1 MPAYYLLPDNLK
13 ALCTDW
19 GCGGDN
25 RTGIELAHGLWSAT
39 PKDTVLRQNQ
49 SQELPDSATMHY
61 CEGAEQRDHKEISG
75 KMSHR
80 FWKRKEE
87 AKAEVFP
94 EVLK

>member
-1 MPAYYLLPDNLK
+1 M
-13 ALCTDW
+13 
-19 GCGGDN
+19 
-25 RTGIELAHGLWSAT
+25 ELAHGLWSVA

-49 SQELPDSATMHY
+49 SPELPDSGTMRY
-61 CEGAEQRDHKEISG
+61 CEGAEQRGRREISG

-87 AKAEVFP
+87 AKAGVFP